1 MDLYRLI
8 DGRLVPG
15 EDPGPPAVV
24 DSWLVNEGTTRAL
37 DLHRA
42 RFGASCRIRGVPAP
56 QLDLFWAQAL
66 GRLPMTG
73 SWFPRAELSAAGQL
87 YLRLRPSPPLGTGVT
102 VRPHPDPDPRTDPR
116 TKGPDIALLA
126 EIRAQAAAHGADE
139 ALLLSA
145 EGFVLEGTTTS
156 LLWWDGDSLCL
167 PGADL
172 PVLQGVT
179 SQVIVRLAEDAGIP
193 VRHRRALLADLD
205 GRESWMVNALHGLRP
220 VTGWAGAPLRA
231 ASPARALGW
240 ARRLRRELGG
250 GTLGGRATP
259 RTSWRPGS
267 RG

>member
-1 MDLYRLI
+1 
-8 DGRLVPG
+8 
-15 EDPGPPAVV
+15 
-24 DSWLVNEGTTRAL
+24 
-37 DLHRA
+37 
-42 RFGASCRIRGVPAP
+42 
-56 QLDLFWAQAL
+56 
-66 GRLPMTG
+66 MTG

-231 ASPARALGW
+231 ASPARAPGW

-259 RTSWRPGS
+259 GGPVI
-267 RG
+267 